1 MLYDVLYVPE
11 FKYNLISIPKLTKT
25 IKCKLIFDDLHCV
38 IQDMTTLKM
47 IERADVQNCLYVLS
61 QPTKLQAPNQ
71 HIINSII
78 AKKPTVPFFDLWHF
92 RLGHPSILVLQNICK
107 HFPFIKF
114 DSMKVCD
121 YCHLAKQSKL
131 PFPPGI
137 HKSSAPFDLI
147 HIDIWGP
154 LAISSIQGHKYFLTI
169 VDDFTR
175 HTWLFLMKSK
185 HETRIL
191 VKNFITLVQTQF
203 NKRIKILRTDNGL
216 EFSMSSIYQDLGIIH
231 QTSCVETP
239 QQNAVVERKH
249 KHILNVT
256 RSLLFHSKLPKSF
269 WSFAVNHA
277 VFFIN
282 RLPSPVLNQLSPF
295 QLLYNT
301 KPNLNDLRFFGSL
314 CFASTLQQHRT
325 KLDPR
330 AKKCLFLGFKPG
342 TKGYI
347 VFDLQTREISISRNQ
362 QISHEP
368 SPTYQVPSSSHTM
381 PNQSVT
387 TPRPAHSP
395 QQPPPLPLRRSQR
408 IPFPP
413 TYLKDF
419 HCNFLT
425 SSPQL
430 SKGISHPISS
440 VINYN
445 TLSSS
450 HLHYVLSLSTHEE
463 PKFYHQAVKLQEWVV
478 AMKAEIDALTAN
490 NTWTIVDLPSG
501 KHPIGCK
508 WVYKIKYRSDGSV
521 ERYKARLVAKGFTQ
535 TEGLDYFETFA
546 PVAK

>member
-1 MLYDVLYVPE
+1 
-11 FKYNLISIPKLTKT
+11 
-25 IKCKLIFDDLHCV
+25 
-38 IQDMTTLKM
+38 MTTLRM
-47 IERADVQNCLYVLS
+47 IGRANVQNCLYVLS
-61 QPTKLQAPNQ
+61 QPTKPQVPNQ

-78 AKKPTVPFFDLWHF
+78 AKIPTVPFFDLWHF
-92 RLGHPSILVLQNICK
+92 RLGHPSIIVLQNICK

-131 PFPPGI
+131 PFPPGF
-137 HKSSAPFDLI
+137 HKSCAPFDLI
-147 HIDIWGP
+147 HMDIWGP
-154 LAISSIQGHKYFLTI
+154 LAISSIQDHKYFLTV

-216 EFSMSSIYQDLGIIH
+216 EFSMSSFYQDLGIIH

-239 QQNAVVERKH
+239 QQNAVIERKH
-249 KHILNVT
+249 RHILNVT

-269 WSFAVNHA
+269 WSFAVNHV
-277 VFFIN
+277 VFLIN
-282 RLPSPVLNQLSPF
+282 RLPSPVLNQLSHF

-301 KPNLNDLRFFGSL
+301 KPNLNDLIVFGSL

-347 VFDLQTREISISRNQ
+347 VFDLQNKEISISRNVIFYEHIFPFIPDKVPDFSSLDLSSDNTSHSYIDSLDFLTFHKPAPTPQQ

-368 SPTYQVPSSSHTM
+368 SPTYQVPSPSHTM

-387 TPRPAHSP
+387 TSP
-395 QQPPPLPLRRSQR
+395 QQQPPLPLIRSQR

-430 SKGISHPISS
+430 SKGWVVSYKFVEIAVLSNLQ
-440 VINYN
+440 NYLTDADFMGKN
-445 TLSSS
+445 QQIAVVVTNLHDALSSILLVFVS
-450 HLHYVLSLSTHEE
+450 PIAEAYIWVLSL
-463 PKFYHQAVKLQEWVV
+463 
-478 AMKAEIDALTAN
+478 
-490 NTWTIVDLPSG
+490 
-501 KHPIGCK
+501 
-508 WVYKIKYRSDGSV
+508 
-521 ERYKARLVAKGFTQ
+521 
-535 TEGLDYFETFA
+535 
-546 PVAK
+546 